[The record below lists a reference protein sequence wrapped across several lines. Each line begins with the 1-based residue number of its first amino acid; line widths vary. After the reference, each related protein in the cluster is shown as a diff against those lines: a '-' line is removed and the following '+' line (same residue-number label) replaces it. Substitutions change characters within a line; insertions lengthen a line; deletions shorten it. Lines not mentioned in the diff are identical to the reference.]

1 MKNKIYFSGTVIQPL
16 EDAPTAT
23 GTVKVNYIDE
33 QGNEISSSQSV
44 SGSVGE
50 NYDVGTDQ
58 YKLDIRGYTFKEI
71 QGNVT
76 GTFSEQP
83 QNVSYVYSKNPVVGG
98 DVTVKYVDTEGNKI
112 SDDIVKT
119 GNVGDVY
126 TTDQKIIDAHTFQEV
141 KGNASVTFTEQAQ
154 NVTYIYSKNKAE
166 LKVHDSDLYVGDTW
180 TAFDNFDEAI
190 NQEGEEVDFKDI
202 EINGNVDTSRAGVYE
217 VKYRIIP
224 EYIPP
229 RIVQGN
235 EGGTAGGMTKTATI
249 TVHENKTSIVA
260 KDSTLNVGDT
270 WNAKDN
276 FISATN
282 KYGTTIEFSD
292 IITSGSVDTTKAGKY
307 EITYINNGISKMVT
321 VVVIALNNS
330 VSVHYQDEQGNKIS
344 SSQSVSGNVGEAY
357 DVSTDRYKLDIPGYT
372 FKEVK
377 GNVTG
382 SFTSKA
388 QTVTYIYSNK
398 NTKDDVTPSSSSNDE
413 LDASVKTA
421 PETKL
426 PETGFNNSL
435 SIILMIAGLVT
446 ILLSLFMGR
455 KQLKK

>member
-141 KGNASVTFTEQAQ
+141 KGKF
-154 NVTYIYSKNKAE
+154 
-166 LKVHDSDLYVGDTW
+166 
-180 TAFDNFDEAI
+180 
-190 NQEGEEVDFKDI
+190 
-202 EINGNVDTSRAGVYE
+202 
-217 VKYRIIP
+217 
-224 EYIPP
+224 
-229 RIVQGN
+229 
-235 EGGTAGGMTKTATI
+235 
-249 TVHENKTSIVA
+249 
-260 KDSTLNVGDT
+260 
-270 WNAKDN
+270 
-276 FISATN
+276 
-282 KYGTTIEFSD
+282 
-292 IITSGSVDTTKAGKY
+292 
-307 EITYINNGISKMVT
+307 
-321 VVVIALNNS
+321 
-330 VSVHYQDEQGNKIS
+330 
-344 SSQSVSGNVGEAY
+344 
-357 DVSTDRYKLDIPGYT
+357 
-372 FKEVK
+372 
-377 GNVTG
+377 
-382 SFTSKA
+382 
-388 QTVTYIYSNK
+388 
-398 NTKDDVTPSSSSNDE
+398 
-413 LDASVKTA
+413 
-421 PETKL
+421 
-426 PETGFNNSL
+426 
-435 SIILMIAGLVT
+435 
-446 ILLSLFMGR
+446 
-455 KQLKK
+455 